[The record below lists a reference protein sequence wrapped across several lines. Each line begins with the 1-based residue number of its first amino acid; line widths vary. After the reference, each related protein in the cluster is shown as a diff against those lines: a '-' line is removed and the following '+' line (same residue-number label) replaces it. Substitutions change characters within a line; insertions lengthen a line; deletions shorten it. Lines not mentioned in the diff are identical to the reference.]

1 MNKIE
6 KLRKIINESYCQE
19 CDKFGLCEYCEPK
32 QTLVDIEA
40 VLSIYEYLLISNR
53 NNIDY
58 ENKVKKATEA
68 YKRLVESEEIKVRTA
83 DRISKE
89 NLLKYEELKILSIVK
104 KYPEELGM
112 ILQCKDYKEYELTFY
127 IAGIDCGP
135 EISEEQFNLIK
146 NFFTKKEPEIKIST
160 ADTVDHSKPMST
172 IDDTIDPNKPISVS
186 KEIII
191 EEPPMDRC
199 CVDDGRGLF
208 SNYRCPNCGESYF
221 SIDYTTSTLMYCP
234 TIIKDGKVVSHD
246 GNTTTE
252 VCTCHN
258 CHKKFFISHRDGKT
272 IITGEE

>member
-6 KLRKIINESYCQE
+6 KLRKIINETYCQA
-19 CDKFGLCEYCEPK
+19 CNDFGLCEYCEPK
-32 QTLVDIEA
+32 QTLVDIETI
-40 VLSIYEYLLISNR
+40 LKDFKKLIDNP
-53 NNIDY
+53 IIADTVY
-58 ENKVKKATEA
+58 DGIVA
-68 YKRLVESEEIKVRTA
+68 YKRLMESEEIKVRTA
-83 DRISKE
+83 GKISEE
-89 NLLKYEELKILSIVK
+89 NLLKYEELKIWNIVK

-135 EISEEQFNLIK
+135 EITEEQFNLVK
-146 NFFTKKEPEIKIST
+146 NFFTKKDFEIKIST
-160 ADTVDHSKPMST
+160 ADTIDHSKPMSA
-172 IDDTIDPNKPISVS
+172 IDDTIDPNKPISVA

-191 EEPPMDRC
+191 EEPPIDRC

-234 TIIKDGKVVSHD
+234 TVIKDGKVVSHD
-246 GNTTTE
+246 CNTTTE

-258 CHKKFFISHRDGKT
+258 CHKKFFVSHKDGKT